1 MGTRYDTFVETTPM
15 FTKRF
20 AGMRNNAGFT
30 MVEILIV
37 LIIAA
42 ILVAMAQPSLTGFV
56 QRNYTRRTIDRLVAD
71 VTSVRMQAVRDGRRM
86 AVTVEGDGT
95 YTIDT
100 LSTSGVWAPMRTID
114 LENEYPGV
122 AMTPAN
128 QRLEFN
134 SRGLLVGASGNEIVT
149 ARRGSQADSM
159 FVSAAGRVY
168 RDF

>member
-1 MGTRYDTFVETTPM
+1 M
-15 FTKRF
+15 FTNRL

-30 MVEILIV
+30 MIEILTV
-37 LIIAA
+37 LVIGA
-42 ILVAMAQPSLTGFV
+42 ILVAMAQPSLAGFV
-56 QRNYTRRTIDRLVAD
+56 QRNYTRRTIDRLVSD
-71 VTSVRMQAVRDGRRM
+71 VTSARMQAVRDGRRM
-86 AVTVEGDGT
+86 AVTVAGDGT

-100 LSTSGVWAPMRTID
+100 LSTGGVWAPMRTINLGND
-114 LENEYPGV
+114 YPGV

-134 SRGLLVGASGNEIVT
+134 SRGLLVGASGNAIIT
-149 ARRGSQADSM
+149 ARRGTHADSM